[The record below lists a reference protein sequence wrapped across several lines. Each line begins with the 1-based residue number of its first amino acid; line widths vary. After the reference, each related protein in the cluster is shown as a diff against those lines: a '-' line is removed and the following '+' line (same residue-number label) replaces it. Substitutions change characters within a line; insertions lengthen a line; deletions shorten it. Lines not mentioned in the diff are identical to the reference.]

1 MPVEMILLMTKNI
14 HFRNKELVVKPNVSI
29 PKNKLCN
36 QCNQCKYD
44 FDYSQASNIIE
55 LYKCL

>member
-1 MPVEMILLMTKNI
+1 MILLMTKNI